1 MQVASVQAAANQAY
15 ARMPEPPARR
25 GTTHRL
31 MVVSA
36 GAGSIRACH
45 RAGVPAVVLTRWFVR
60 TVWQACEAGRR
71 TRTPPSAW
79 REVCERNRQALELAP
94 GEVSNSS
101 RRKNSIACSRVV
113 PHISN
118 DGCNPEHTAG
128 RSACPKSRQRRSAS
142 RCGQGIPAGLPF
154 GRPGMRLLMDGSMQQ
169 AAQPGRQPSGS
180 IPGLGEGA
188 GMAGIVTQNGG
199 IK

>member
-1 MQVASVQAAANQAY
+1 
-15 ARMPEPPARR
+15 
-25 GTTHRL
+25 

-45 RAGVPAVVLTRWFVR
+45 RAGVPAVVLTLWFVR

-79 REVCERNRQALELAP
+79 RGVCERNIQTL

-101 RRKNSIACSRVV
+101 CRKNSSARSRVA

-128 RSACPKSRQRRSAS
+128 RSACPKSRQRKAAS
-142 RCGQGIPAGLPF
+142 RCGQGTPAGLPF
-154 GRPGMRLLMDGSMQQ
+154 GRPGMGLLMDGSMQQ
-169 AAQPGRQPSGS
+169 AAQPGRQPNGS

-188 GMAGIVTQNGG
+188 GMAGIVTQNRG